1 MYLVQA
7 EKLSNLK
14 PLPFQDYVT
23 VFVKAFYIQVCK
35 SKQLC
40 TLRFYIRRLN
50 SSNGLQITLN
60 TRPLNCGR
68 WCRFFRLF
76 FCFCEGLCTLTF
88 VSIGCYCFIV
98 LSFPLRTAIFQGVTN
113 SNSSSKTKQKLNS
126 LINDLSLKIRRWSD
140 FFSTQTQKLWHIKKS
155 WTILFYQVKST
166 LQADFTSVIQVFC
179 HRCHSIFAFPDS
191 TSEI

>member
-1 MYLVQA
+1 MLYCFTSGGWTRAMGCGSPWILG
-7 EKLSNLK
+7 LSTAGGGAGFFVCFFAFVKDCALK
-14 PLPFQDYVT
+14 PLFQLV
-23 VFVKAFYIQVCK
+23 VFV
-35 SKQLC
+35 L
-40 TLRFYIRRLN
+40 
-50 SSNGLQITLN
+50 
-60 TRPLNCGR
+60 
-68 WCRFFRLF
+68 LF
-76 FCFCEGLCTLTF
+76 W
-88 VSIGCYCFIV
+88 V
-98 LSFPLRTAIFQGVTN
+98 SFPLRTAIFQGVTN

-126 LINDLSLKIRRWSD
+126 LINDLSLKIRRWRD

>member
-40 TLRFYIRRLN
+40 ALLFYIRRLN
-50 SSNGLQITLN
+50 SSNGLRITLN

-76 FCFCEGLCTLTF
+76 FCFCEGLCTLTL
-88 VSIGCYCFIV
+88 VSIGCYCFPCELQFFRGWRIQ
-98 LSFPLRTAIFQGVTN
+98 TAAARPSRSWIAWSMTCPWRSGGDQIFSQHKHRNCDISRNHGQSCFIK
-113 SNSSSKTKQKLNS
+113 SNQHYKP
-126 LINDLSLKIRRWSD
+126 
-140 FFSTQTQKLWHIKKS
+140 
-155 WTILFYQVKST
+155 T
-166 LQADFTSVIQVFC
+166 LL
-179 HRCHSIFAFPDS
+179 P
-191 TSEI
+191 

>member
-35 SKQLC
+35 FKQLC
-40 TLRFYIRRLN
+40 ALLFYIRRLN
-50 SSNGLQITLN
+50 SSNGLRITLN

-76 FCFCEGLCTLTF
+76 FCFCEGLCTLTL
-88 VSIGCYCFIV
+88 VQLVVIV
-98 LSFPLRTAIFQGVTN
+98 L
-113 SNSSSKTKQKLNS
+113 
-126 LINDLSLKIRRWSD
+126 
-140 FFSTQTQKLWHIKKS
+140 
-155 WTILFYQVKST
+155 LF
-166 LQADFTSVIQVFC
+166 
-179 HRCHSIFAFPDS
+179 
-191 TSEI
+191 